1 MFRYLNSKTAF
12 IACVALLYSE
22 TSRAQNRQA
31 PFCLDNY
38 TIPATGKNIGKIM
51 MRDRSEERAVVLKD
65 TSGLFTFSKGNVL
78 KLKKKAGTGFKYNI
92 TVQVGNDKADFVI
105 VKDNFIKNKVIAH
118 RGAWKNTGETENS
131 IGALKKAIEM
141 GCEGAEF
148 DVRMSA
154 DSVLFVYHDPD
165 VQGIRIESTAASE
178 LHKVKLSNSE
188 PLPTLDA
195 YLKDGLTQNTTKL
208 FLEIKPSVIS
218 PEMTIASTDKAVSAV
233 HALKAQAW
241 IYYISFSYDA
251 LKRVRELDPA
261 AKLAY
266 LGGDKSLQELKAD
279 GIDGLDYNYSIF
291 KKENKMIEEAK
302 KLGLSTNCWTVDDV
316 NDLQYFLKEGVD
328 MITTN
333 EPELLIDLIKRK

>member
-1 MFRYLNSKTAF
+1 MNKKAVF
-12 IACVALLYSE
+12 IACLALLFLGS
-22 TSRAQNRQA
+22 SKAQDRSVH
-31 PFCLDNY
+31 FYLDNY
-38 TIPATGKNIGKIM
+38 AISSTGKNIATIVTKGGADEKAIL
-51 MRDRSEERAVVLKD
+51 LKD
-65 TSGLFTFSKGNVL
+65 TSGLFAVSKDNVL
-78 KLKKKAGTGFKYNI
+78 RLKKKTELKGFKYNI
-92 TVQVGNDKADFVI
+92 TIQVGDDRADFVI

-131 IGALKKAIEM
+131 IGALKKTIQM
-141 GCEGAEF
+141 GCEGSEF

-154 DSVLFVYHDPD
+154 DSVLFVHHDPD

-195 YLKDGLTQNTTKL
+195 YLKEGIIQNSTRL

-218 PEMTIASTDKAVSAV
+218 PEMTIAVTNKTVSAV
-233 HALKAQAW
+233 RALKAQAW

-266 LGGDKSLQELKAD
+266 LGGDKSLQQLKAD
-279 GIDGLDYNYSIF
+279 GIDGLDYHYSIF
-291 KKENKMIEEAK
+291 KKENKMIDQAR
-302 KLGLSTNCWTVDDV
+302 KLGLSTNCWTVDDI
-316 NDLQYFLKEGVD
+316 NDLQFFLKEGVD

-333 EPELLIDLIKRK
+333 EPELLINVIKRK